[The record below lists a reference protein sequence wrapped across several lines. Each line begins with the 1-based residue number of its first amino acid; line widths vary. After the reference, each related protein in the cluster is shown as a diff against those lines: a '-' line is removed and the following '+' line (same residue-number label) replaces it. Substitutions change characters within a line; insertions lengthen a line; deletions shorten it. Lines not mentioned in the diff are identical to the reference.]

1 MKDDRMVRR
10 AEALASGF
18 ADHEL
23 RALYERR
30 GWVRLVNGVYV
41 PSSRLAE
48 LSEHERHRLLID
60 AILPTVSGDHVVSHR
75 SAALLHGLPL
85 PRKGFDKAHVT
96 RHRHGGGRKNSAII
110 VHSAPAVPSVMLDG
124 ISVTS
129 LARTVVDLGR
139 TETLLTAVIAGDA
152 ALKNCDPYEVDAELD
167 RARGWKGVA
176 QARRAVRSMDGRSG
190 SPGESQS
197 RIMLREAGFDPE
209 PQVEI
214 YDACGNFVARVDWL
228 INGMVVAEFDGKIK
242 YTEYLQ
248 PNENPGDVV
257 FKEKVR
263 EDAVRD
269 LGYPVVRWTWADLA
283 HPDELA
289 ARITRA
295 LKRAAALPPPLGSV
309 RSTSCRPQ
317 TRANS
322 PKASEIVGETV
333 QF

>member
-10 AEALASGF
+10 SEALANGF

-23 RALYERR
+23 RALYERG

-60 AILPTVSGDHVVSHR
+60 AILPTISGDHVVSHR

-85 PRKGFDKAHVT
+85 PRGGFDKVHVT
-96 RHRHGGGRKNSAII
+96 RNRHGGGRKNSAII
-110 VHSAPAVPSVMLDG
+110 VHCAPSGPRVMLDG
-124 ISVTS
+124 IAVTS

-139 TETLLTAVIAGDA
+139 TESTLSAVIAGDA
-152 ALKNCDPYEVDAELD
+152 ALKSCDPDEIDAEL
-167 RARGWKGVA
+167 RGARGWKGVA
-176 QARRAVRSMDGRSG
+176 RARRAVRLMDGRSG
-190 SPGESQS
+190 NPGESQS
-197 RIMLREAGFDPE
+197 RLMLREAGFDPE

-214 YDACGNFVARVDWL
+214 YDDDGNFVARIDWL
-228 INGMVVAEFDGKIK
+228 INGIVVAEFDGKLK

-248 PNENPGDVV
+248 PNERPGDVV
-257 FKEKVR
+257 FKEKLR
-263 EDAVRD
+263 EDEIRG

-283 HPDELA
+283 RPEELT
-289 ARITRA
+289 ARISSA
-295 LKRAAALPPPLGSV
+295 LERAAVLPMPRGSV

-317 TRANS
+317 TRAHLLN
-322 PKASEIVGETV
+322 ASEIA
-333 QF
+333 